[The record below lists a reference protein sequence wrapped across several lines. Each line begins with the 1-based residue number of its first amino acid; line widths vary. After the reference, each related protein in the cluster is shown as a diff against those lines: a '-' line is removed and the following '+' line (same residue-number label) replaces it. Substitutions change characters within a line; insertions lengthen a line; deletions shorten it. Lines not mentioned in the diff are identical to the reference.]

1 MRVEKITRRS
11 RRVVALL
18 LAVVCFVPTS
28 IVRGQT
34 LLHTVDSPVAQAGA
48 QFGYALTSLG
58 DVNGDGAP
66 DFAVGVPNQNVGA
79 NVTQGQVLVVS
90 GATGTV
96 IHTLNDPD
104 PQASAFFGWA
114 VVGTGDVNGDG
125 VPDVAVGAPMQNRVF
140 VFSGQDGSLLHS
152 VNNTAANAPAFFGFS
167 LATIGDLD
175 GDGIRE
181 LVVGA
186 PAQDVDGRSG
196 QGQTLIFSGA
206 IGDLI
211 HVLDDP
217 VPQDGAF
224 FGWALTSAGDLN
236 ADGMDD
242 IAVGAP
248 GQTVGSNF
256 SQGQVVVFSGA
267 DGGVLGTVDDPA
279 PQANA
284 SFGEA
289 LSLVGDTDGDG
300 TADLA
305 VGAPGQ
311 NDGFTAAGQV
321 FVFSGV
327 TGPARLTLHDP
338 NPHVLTSF
346 GQTLAALGDYDG
358 DGVPD
363 LAVGAPDHNVA
374 GRPPQQGQA
383 VLFSGADGAVL
394 ATLEDPVVQSGT
406 NARYGYQIVVAENA
420 GGSDRYLVVSAPFQT
435 VNGVASQ
442 GQVFVYELSSPA
454 AGDTTPPTL
463 TVPGSL
469 VIEATSPGGAVVNY
483 PSPGVS
489 DDQDPAPAVACSPAS
504 GGSFLLGASTVTCT
518 ATDAAG
524 NTASASF
531 TVTVRDSTPPETII
545 QFDHSVV
552 DGLGRHLQ
560 PGDSTL
566 SSSIT
571 VEFTGTDAVG
581 VAGYQCSWDGGPY
594 SPCTSPVSRSGLSAG
609 QHAFSVQA
617 VDGAGHVDPSPA
629 SFTWTIVTQG
639 RAAKDLKRALRELE
653 LSRRE
658 KARLSALLREINERL
673 TDRRRSNDKGACGEL
688 DSFLNHLAKRE
699 RTGALSSADTA
710 PLRELAQ
717 SLRASLRCYT
727 HKQSHK
733 GWHAHHRWHR

>member
-11 RRVVALL
+11 RRLLALL
-18 LAVVCFVPTS
+18 LAVACFVPTS
-28 IVRGQT
+28 VVRGQT

-58 DVNGDGAP
+58 DVNGDGAA
-66 DFAVGVPNQNVGA
+66 DFAVSAPNQDVGA
-79 NVTQGQVLVVS
+79 NAMQGQVLVVS
-90 GATGTV
+90 GATGAI

-114 VVGTGDVNGDG
+114 LAGTGDVNGDG

-140 VFSGQDGSLLHS
+140 VFSGQDGSLLHR

-175 GDGIRE
+175 GDGVRE
-181 LVVGA
+181 LLVGA
-186 PAQDVDGRSG
+186 PAQDVNGRSG
-196 QGQTLIFSGA
+196 QGQALIFSGA
-206 IGDLI
+206 LGDLI

-217 VPQDGAF
+217 LPQDGAF
-224 FGWALTSAGDLN
+224 FGWAVSSASDLDG
-236 ADGMDD
+236 DGMDD

-248 GQTVGSNF
+248 NQTVGSNF

-267 DGGVLGTVDDPA
+267 NGGVLGTVDDPT
-279 PQANA
+279 PQASA

-300 TADLA
+300 IVDLA

-311 NDGFTAAGQV
+311 NDGFTGAGQV
-321 FVFSGV
+321 FIFSGV
-327 TGPARLTLHDP
+327 SGPARLTLHDP

-374 GRPPQQGQA
+374 GRPPQQGQV
-383 VLFSGADGAVL
+383 VLFSGSDGAVL

-420 GGSDRYLVVSAPFQT
+420 SGGDRYLVISAPFQT
-435 VNGVASQ
+435 VNGVPSQ
-442 GQVFVYELSSPA
+442 GQVFVYELTSPS

-469 VIEATSPGGAVVNY
+469 VIEATSPSGAVVDY
-483 PSPGVS
+483 PSPSVS

-504 GGSFLLGASTVTCT
+504 GSPFPLGASTVTCT
-518 ATDAAG
+518 TTDAAG
-524 NTASASF
+524 NSASATF
-531 TVTVRDSTPPETII
+531 AVTVRDSTPPETII
-545 QFDHSVV
+545 QFDQSVI
-552 DGLGRHLQ
+552 DGLGRHLE

-571 VEFTGTDAVG
+571 IEFTGTDAVG

-594 SPCTSPVSRSGLSAG
+594 APCTSPVSRSGLSAG
-609 QHAFSVQA
+609 QHGFSVQA
-617 VDGAGHVDPSPA
+617 QDGAGHIDPSPA
-629 SFTWTIVTQG
+629 SFGWTVLTKKQ
-639 RAAKDLKRALRELE
+639 AAKELKRSLKELE

-658 KARLSALLREINERL
+658 KARLSGLLREIKERL
-673 TDRRRSNDKGACGEL
+673 SDRRRSNDKGACGEL
-688 DSFLNHLAKRE
+688 DSFLKHLAKRE
-699 RTGALSSADTA
+699 RAGTLTSADTA
-710 PLRELAQ
+710 PLRQLAE
-717 SLRASLRCYT
+717 SLKASLPCYK
-727 HKQSHK
+727 HSHK
-733 GWHAHHRWHR
+733 GWHARHRWHR